1 MQQIINPV
9 PKVLQMKKIVLFLSL
24 PLLVMMCMSCSKNSS
39 CSAVDTNK
47 VAPAAEI
54 ANLQDSLTKYGIEAT
69 QHPSGIFY
77 KIINPGSGGIV
88 SNLCTQVSATYWG
101 GFFDGRSFDQS
112 VSPLTFTL
120 GATIVGWHKG
130 IPLVKEGGEIEIYI
144 PPSLG
149 YGDEDMKDNNGVV
162 VIPKNS
168 YLVFKVKVVKFS

>member
-1 MQQIINPV
+1 MHQIINPV

-24 PLLVMMCMSCSKNSS
+24 PLLVMMCISCSKSSS
-39 CSAVDTNK
+39 CTSVDTNK
-47 VAPAAEI
+47 VATAEEI
-54 ANLQDSLTKYGIEAT
+54 ANLKDSLEKYNIDAI

-112 VSPLTFTL
+112 ATPLTFTL

-149 YGDEDMKDNNGVV
+149 YGNEDMKDNNGVV

-168 YLVFKVKVVKFS
+168 YLVFKVKVVRFS